1 MTKRPRK
8 QQYAS
13 EHGDAGING
22 LQDTGSTPVASTI
35 SKQPQAFEIERLRF
49 FLENARQIAG
59 DENGLLKASSCS
71 GGHAFIH
78 KEALP
83 RVNRK
88 GLASVSN
95 METVQARPTR
105 QLYLRLSSMCQGW
118 VGSSNTA

>member
-49 FLENARQIAG
+49 LFTQNRSTNSSTLWRLSETMYCGKLPCTAG
-59 DENGLLKASSCS
+59 IKKTLPAV
-71 GGHAFIH
+71 GG
-78 KEALP
+78 
-83 RVNRK
+83 K
-88 GLASVSN
+88 GL
-95 METVQARPTR
+95 
-105 QLYLRLSSMCQGW
+105 QGNSIPYQ
-118 VGSSNTA
+118 GTGPFS